1 MKTLLLVE
9 DDKMLQEII
18 TEFFSRRD
26 YSVFV
31 CEDEEETMDILQ
43 KDHIDLIFLDVMLP
57 DTDGFTLCRRIRK
70 IYSCP
75 IIFLTARVS
84 EKDKLTGYSQGADD
98 YVTKPFSLKV
108 LYAKAE
114 ALLNRVRGYADIYEK
129 GPILINRSE
138 KKVFV
143 NHKDCLLAPKE
154 YEILLFLMEN
164 EGRIY
169 SREQLLLRFWGY
181 DFEGNERV
189 VDNHIRKLRKALGT
203 NVHLIHPLL
212 KHLYKKKQV
221 PASYTCFL
229 MIIDRLSYG
238 NLRLYSLPSIF

>member
-189 VDNHIRKLRKALGT
+189 VDNHIRKLRKALGM
-203 NVHLIHPLL
+203 NAHLIHTYP
-212 KHLYKKKQV
+212 K
-221 PASYTCFL
+221 
-229 MIIDRLSYG
+229 YG
-238 NLRLYSLPSIF
+238 WSFKNEEDE

>member
-138 KKVFV
+138 KKAFV

-203 NVHLIHPLL
+203 NAHLIHTYP
-212 KHLYKKKQV
+212 K
-221 PASYTCFL
+221 
-229 MIIDRLSYG
+229 YG
-238 NLRLYSLPSIF
+238 WSFKNEEDE

>member
-31 CEDEEETMDILQ
+31 CEDEEKTMDILQ

-84 EKDKLTGYSQGADD
+84 EKDKLTGYSQD
-98 YVTKPFSLKV
+98 T
-108 LYAKAE
+108 
-114 ALLNRVRGYADIYEK
+114 
-129 GPILINRSE
+129 
-138 KKVFV
+138 
-143 NHKDCLLAPKE
+143 
-154 YEILLFLMEN
+154 
-164 EGRIY
+164 
-169 SREQLLLRFWGY
+169 LLLMLTEMKYR
-181 DFEGNERV
+181 E
-189 VDNHIRKLRKALGT
+189 
-203 NVHLIHPLL
+203 
-212 KHLYKKKQV
+212 
-221 PASYTCFL
+221 AS
-229 MIIDRLSYG
+229 IIWTSGRQTG
-238 NLRLYSLPSIF
+238 